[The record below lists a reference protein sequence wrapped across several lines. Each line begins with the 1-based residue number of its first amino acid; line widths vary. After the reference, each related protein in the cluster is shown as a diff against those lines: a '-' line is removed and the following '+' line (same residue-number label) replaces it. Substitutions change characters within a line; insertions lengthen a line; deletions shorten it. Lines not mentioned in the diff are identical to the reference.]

1 VGIPRSRI
9 APETPLRELMP
20 WKSRKKQWRGIQD
33 HLRFALPE
41 LKWPLWLVALPLV
54 FIGLLV
60 TLSWPRLL
68 SFVGA
73 ASWLIAIVGGFC
85 LWAIVLRLLAPFAR
99 TFPRSCET
107 VGDLAKL
114 TLARNYSKIAT
125 EHGISSEREVLA
137 ALRQL
142 IAAEESIDV
151 QTILPDTLFPE
162 GLNIY

>member
-1 VGIPRSRI
+1 VAS
-9 APETPLRELMP
+9 
-20 WKSRKKQWRGIQD
+20 
-33 HLRFALPE
+33 
-41 LKWPLWLVALPLV
+41 LV
-54 FIGLLV
+54 
-60 TLSWPRLL
+60 S
-68 SFVGA
+68 GA
-73 ASWLIAIVGGFC
+73 TSGVYRVAGHAQLAAIAIVRWSGILANCDRRWILPLGY
-85 LWAIVLRLLAPFAR
+85 LLRLLAPFAR

-125 EHGISSEREVLA
+125 EHGISSELEVLA